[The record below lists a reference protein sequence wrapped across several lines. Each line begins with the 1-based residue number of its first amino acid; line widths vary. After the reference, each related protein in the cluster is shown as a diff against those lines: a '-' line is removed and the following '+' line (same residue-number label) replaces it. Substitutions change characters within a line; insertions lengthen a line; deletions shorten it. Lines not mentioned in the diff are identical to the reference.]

1 MTYGVNKTGLR
12 PRGQTN
18 DNFIIKQSDI
28 DKHIT
33 NRLHYF
39 TTLKQKLD
47 ANATK
52 VSNNNLRREWLK
64 NQKKMN
70 YTNEYNRIRSELEQS
85 KLKGLS
91 TQSLQNRKDELKK
104 LGANIVDGIV
114 D

>member
-91 TQSLQNRKDELKK
+91 TQSLQKRKDDLKK
-104 LGANIVDGIV
+104 LGANIIDGIV

>member
-1 MTYGVNKTGLR
+1 MTYGVNKTGRR

-91 TQSLQNRKDELKK
+91 TQSLQKRKDDLKK
-104 LGANIVDGIV
+104 LGANIIDGIV